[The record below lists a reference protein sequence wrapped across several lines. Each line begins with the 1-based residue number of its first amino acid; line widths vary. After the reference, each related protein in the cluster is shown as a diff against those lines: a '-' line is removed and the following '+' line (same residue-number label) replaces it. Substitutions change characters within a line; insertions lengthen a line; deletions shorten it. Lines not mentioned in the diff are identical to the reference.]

1 MGREMVVSRFSRLFA
16 LQLCVVLSCIPF
28 ASLRAVELDVK
39 LEEISGK
46 HYFRVQGLPKINTD
60 QLSEFFAVYVGDAS
74 EPMLGTYQLRGGGVA
89 FVPRFPLA
97 TDLEYQVRFSNK
109 LKRPEVDGKRYS
121 FSVAR
126 PGKEVAAKVSA
137 VYPSANL
144 LPENLLKFYIYFS
157 KPMKRGE
164 AYRHIQLLQGDEVVE
179 DAFLELGEEL
189 WDGEQKRFTLFVHP
203 GRIKRG
209 VKPNEDKGPALERGR
224 EYNLRIAPNWSA
236 ADATTL
242 EKPFVKRFRVA
253 DPDHEQP
260 RPHQWKIVSP
270 AKGSKEPLQLT
281 FVEPLDYAMLNRVL
295 VIHDGLG
302 KEVEGRVEVSDN
314 ETKWSFTPEKPWSA
328 GFHSLDVA
336 ANLEDR
342 CGNSI
347 ARPFEV
353 KMQKRNAAKPST
365 TIAIQF
371 RVK

>member
-1 MGREMVVSRFSRLFA
+1 MSRFSQLFA
-16 LQLCVVLSCIPF
+16 LQLCVSLFCVPF
-28 ASLRAVELDVK
+28 ASLRAAEVDVELV
-39 LEEISGK
+39 EISGK

-60 QLSEFFAVYVGDAS
+60 QLSKFFAVYVGNAS

-89 FVPRFPLA
+89 FVPRFPLS
-97 TDLEYQVRFSNK
+97 TDLEYQLRFSDK
-109 LKRPEVDGKRYS
+109 LKRPEVAGKRFT
-121 FSVAR
+121 FSVAQ
-126 PGKEVAAKVSA
+126 PGKAVAAEVSA

-157 KPMKRGE
+157 KSMKRGE
-164 AYRHIQLLQGDEVVE
+164 AYRHIQLLQGERVVE

-224 EYNLRIAPNWSA
+224 EYILRIASDWSA
-236 ADATTL
+236 ADGATL

-260 RPHQWKIVSP
+260 QPHKWKIVSP
-270 AKGSKEPLQLT
+270 GKGSKEPLQLT
-281 FVEPLDYAMLNRVL
+281 FIEPLDYAMLNRVL
-295 VIHDGLG
+295 VIHNGLG
-302 KEVEGRVEVSDN
+302 EEVEGRVEVSDN
-314 ETKWSFTPEKPWSA
+314 ETKWSFTPEKPWAA

-353 KMQKRNAAKPST
+353 KMQERNAAKPST